1 MAGNSTLILLNEP
14 FYHGIKIASYVIAAV
29 IFVGNGLTMVTIIT
43 QKSLH
48 TKSNVFIF
56 NVCVADFYI
65 VVITVVVYTARSP
78 DTLRVKVYTVE
89 VFALVC
95 GYVISVFSL
104 VAIAAERFIS
114 IRFPFKYE
122 RFMNK
127 TTMAITLMVM
137 WIIPSGLVLAGF
149 VLTLKFGPKNDFS
162 HRLVLSLQ
170 YTYVLLAV
178 SLVIMY
184 ISILITA
191 YKQAKEIKKN
201 MVNSAAKTRFT
212 SEIKATVTLG
222 VVVMAFILTWSPL
235 TILVT
240 AELVKLIPVD
250 IHYQRIYLVL
260 NLTGYCNSAVNIFIY
275 AWTNSSFRKAYYL
288 TLTCNWRWNSSVE
301 PVI

>member
-1 MAGNSTLILLNEP
+1 MSGNSTLILLNEP
-14 FYHGIKIASYVIAAV
+14 FYHGIKIASYVVAAV

-56 NVCVADFYI
+56 NLCVADFYI
-65 VVITVVVYTARSP
+65 GVITVVFYTARSP

-122 RFMNK
+122 HFMNK
-127 TTMAITLMVM
+127 TTMAITLLVM

-162 HRLVLSLQ
+162 YRLVLSLQ

-178 SLVIMY
+178 SLVVMY

-191 YKQAKEIKKN
+191 YKQAKKIKKN
-201 MVNSAAKTRFT
+201 MVNSAAKTKFT

-235 TILVT
+235 TIFS
-240 AELVKLIPVD
+240 
-250 IHYQRIYLVL
+250 YCRI
-260 NLTGYCNSAVNIFIY
+260 S
-275 AWTNSSFRKAYYL
+275 
-288 TLTCNWRWNSSVE
+288 
-301 PVI
+301 